1 MPLFIW
7 WNMANTRIGEV
18 GINWD
23 GKEYILRPSF
33 YRLNQLE
40 DCEQYLQTA
49 SECLWLIDHGVEPG
63 YLKLLD
69 CVYVLQ
75 TLADDLMPE
84 KLTGYPVASAVKG
97 GLKWKMGQM
106 TLRATAAL
114 AVGLLKQGLYGK
126 PSRDRVEL
134 AKLDKRI
141 SQNTDKFD
149 LLKFVGMAMAPNGLG
164 KSSSD
169 AWAMTMIEFQAAMDA
184 QYPLTEKD
192 KARIPPPPEVMQK
205 LASKVD
211 SANAYLKKLGPR
223 RAVKLGAR

>member
-1 MPLFIW
+1 
-7 WNMANTRIGEV
+7 MANTRIGEV
-18 GINWD
+18 GINWN

-49 SECLWLIDHGVEPG
+49 SECLWLIDNGMTPG
-63 YLKLLD
+63 YMKILSCVRVLD
-69 CVYVLQ
+69 ELSDEP
-75 TLADDLMPE
+75 LPE
-84 KLTGYPVASAVKG
+84 KLIGTAVISQVKG
-97 GLKWKMGQM
+97 GLKWKIGHM
-106 TLRATAAL
+106 TLRAVAAL
-114 AVGLLKQGLYGK
+114 AVGLLRQGLYGK
-126 PSRDRVEL
+126 PSRDRIEL

-141 SQNTDKFD
+141 SESNDKFD

-205 LASKVD
+205 LTSKVD
-211 SANAYLKKLGPR
+211 SANSYLKNLGPR